1 MKMDFSTFSV
11 ELPFML
17 ALTPALGLKSRFRI
31 GTRERVSSVTT
42 PDNFPILGAVTD
54 FVSSAVRGTTT
65 RPVARLKTRRMI
77 PPLLGERA
85 GVRADVIPDFMIAP
99 KEACYTSC
107 HPLRKLR
114 NLKVFLRIL
123 PAIAAAWIFT
133 GSALAADTSTEFNAA
148 NKLYAEGK
156 FAEAATTYGKIL
168 QSGAVSPA
176 LYFNYGN
183 AEFKSGNFGRA
194 IAAYRQAA
202 QLTPRDAE
210 VRANLEFARNQVQG
224 PTLRESRWS
233 RSAGWLG
240 MLTLN
245 EWTGLAVVALWL
257 TFALL
262 AATQIRP
269 ALKTALGG
277 FTRGA
282 VAVTILSCACL
293 GVNAAIHF
301 SKQTAVVVAQDP
313 TARSGPFDEA
323 QSAFTAHDGAE
334 LAVLDRRDNWL
345 QVTDGSGRIGW
356 LQRRQVEILP
366 GS

>member
-1 MKMDFSTFSV
+1 MKTH
-11 ELPFML
+11 LH
-17 ALTPALGLKSRFRI
+17 
-31 GTRERVSSVTT
+31 
-42 PDNFPILGAVTD
+42 IL
-54 FVSSAVRGTTT
+54 
-65 RPVARLKTRRMI
+65 
-77 PPLLGERA
+77 
-85 GVRADVIPDFMIAP
+85 
-99 KEACYTSC
+99 
-107 HPLRKLR
+107 
-114 NLKVFLRIL
+114 
-123 PAIAAAWIFT
+123 
-133 GSALAADTSTEFNAA
+133 LAAMAVWIVPGRATAADISAEFNAA

-183 AEFKSGNFGRA
+183 AEFKSGNLGRA

-210 VRANLEFARNQVQG
+210 VRANLDFARNQVQG
-224 PTLRESRWS
+224 PMLRESRWEI
-233 RSAGWLG
+233 WLG

-245 EWTGLAVVALWL
+245 EWTELAVVAFWL
-257 TFALL
+257 MFALL
-262 AATQIRP
+262 VAAQIRP

-277 FTRGA
+277 FTRVA
-282 VAVTILSCACL
+282 VAVAILSCAGL

-301 SKQTAVVVAQDP
+301 SRQTAVVVAQAA

-334 LAVLDRRDNWL
+334 LAVLDHRDNWL

-356 LQRRQVEILP
+356 LQRPQVEILP

>member
-1 MKMDFSTFSV
+1 MKTH
-11 ELPFML
+11 
-17 ALTPALGLKSRFRI
+17 RH
-31 GTRERVSSVTT
+31 
-42 PDNFPILGAVTD
+42 ILWA
-54 FVSSAVRGTTT
+54 A
-65 RPVARLKTRRMI
+65 
-77 PPLLGERA
+77 
-85 GVRADVIPDFMIAP
+85 
-99 KEACYTSC
+99 
-107 HPLRKLR
+107 
-114 NLKVFLRIL
+114 
-123 PAIAAAWIFT
+123 AAAWIFT

-176 LYFNYGN
+176 RYFNYGN
-183 AEFKSGNFGRA
+183 AEFKSGSFGRA

-224 PTLRESRWS
+224 PMLGESRWS

-282 VAVTILSCACL
+282 AAVAILSCACL
-293 GVNAAIHF
+293 GVNAIIHF
-301 SKQTAVVVAQDP
+301 SKQTAVVVAQDA

-334 LAVLDRRDNWL
+334 LAVLDRKNGWL

-356 LQRRQVEILP
+356 LQRQQVEILP

>member
-1 MKMDFSTFSV
+1 
-11 ELPFML
+11 
-17 ALTPALGLKSRFRI
+17 
-31 GTRERVSSVTT
+31 
-42 PDNFPILGAVTD
+42 
-54 FVSSAVRGTTT
+54 
-65 RPVARLKTRRMI
+65 
-77 PPLLGERA
+77 
-85 GVRADVIPDFMIAP
+85 VRADVSPDFTAP
-99 KEACYTSC
+99 PEVFCFTSC
-107 HPLRKLR
+107 HPLKISR
-114 NLKVFLRIL
+114 NLKVFPRLVL
-123 PAIAAAWIFT
+123 AVAAAWVFT
-133 GSALAADTSTEFNAA
+133 SSAMAADTSAEFNAA

-156 FAEAATTYGKIL
+156 FAVAAGTYKNIL

-183 AEFKSGNFGRA
+183 AEFKSGNLGRA
-194 IAAYRQAA
+194 IAAYRQTA

-224 PTLRESRWS
+224 PTLRENRWEN
-233 RSAGWLG
+233 WLG

-245 EWTGLAVVALWL
+245 EWTGLAVVAFWL
-257 TFALL
+257 MFALL
-262 AATQIRP
+262 VAAQIRP

-282 VAVTILSCACL
+282 VAVAILSCAGL
-293 GVNAAIHF
+293 GVDAAIHF
-301 SKQTAVVVAQDP
+301 SRQTAVVVALDA

-323 QSAFTAHDGAE
+323 QSAFTVHDGAE
-334 LAVLDRRDNWL
+334 LAVLDQRDNWL

>member
-1 MKMDFSTFSV
+1 MV
-11 ELPFML
+11 
-17 ALTPALGLKSRFRI
+17 
-31 GTRERVSSVTT
+31 
-42 PDNFPILGAVTD
+42 
-54 FVSSAVRGTTT
+54 
-65 RPVARLKTRRMI
+65 
-77 PPLLGERA
+77 
-85 GVRADVIPDFMIAP
+85 AP
-99 KEACYTSC
+99 KEACYTSF
-107 HPLRKLR
+107 HPLIKSRR
-114 NLKVFLRIL
+114 LKFFLSIF
-123 PAIAAAWIFT
+123 PAIAAAWVFA
-133 GSALAADTSTEFNAA
+133 GGAMAADTSTEFNAA

-156 FAEAATTYGKIL
+156 FAEAATTYKKVL

-183 AEFKSGNFGRA
+183 AEFKSGDLGHA
-194 IAAYRQAA
+194 IAAFRQAV

-224 PTLRESRWS
+224 PSLRESRWS

-240 MLTLN
+240 LLTLN
-245 EWTGLAVVALWL
+245 EWTGLAVVAFWL
-257 TFALL
+257 MLALL
-262 AATQIRP
+262 VAAQIRP
-269 ALKTALGG
+269 AFKTTLRG

-282 VAVTILSCACL
+282 VAVAVLSCACL
-293 GVNAAIHF
+293 GMNAAIHF
-301 SKQTAVVVAQDP
+301 SKQTAVVVAQDA

-356 LQRRQVEILP
+356 LQHRQVEILP

>member
-1 MKMDFSTFSV
+1 MKTH
-11 ELPFML
+11 
-17 ALTPALGLKSRFRI
+17 RH
-31 GTRERVSSVTT
+31 
-42 PDNFPILGAVTD
+42 ILWA
-54 FVSSAVRGTTT
+54 A
-65 RPVARLKTRRMI
+65 
-77 PPLLGERA
+77 
-85 GVRADVIPDFMIAP
+85 
-99 KEACYTSC
+99 
-107 HPLRKLR
+107 
-114 NLKVFLRIL
+114 
-123 PAIAAAWIFT
+123 AAAWIFT

-224 PTLRESRWS
+224 PMLGESRWKN
-233 RSAGWLG
+233 WLG

-282 VAVTILSCACL
+282 VAVAILSCACL
-293 GVNAAIHF
+293 GVNAIIHF
-301 SKQTAVVVAQDP
+301 SKQTAVVVAQDA

-334 LAVLDRRDNWL
+334 LAVLDRKNGWL

>member
-1 MKMDFSTFSV
+1 MKTH
-11 ELPFML
+11 LHILL
-17 ALTPALGLKSRFRI
+17 AVA
-31 GTRERVSSVTT
+31 
-42 PDNFPILGAVTD
+42 
-54 FVSSAVRGTTT
+54 AVR
-65 RPVARLKTRRMI
+65 
-77 PPLLGERA
+77 
-85 GVRADVIPDFMIAP
+85 
-99 KEACYTSC
+99 
-107 HPLRKLR
+107 
-114 NLKVFLRIL
+114 
-123 PAIAAAWIFT
+123 IFT
-133 GSALAADTSTEFNAA
+133 GSAMAADISTEFNAA

-156 FAEAATTYGKIL
+156 FAEAAGTYEKIL

-210 VRANLEFARNQVQG
+210 VRANLDFARNQVQG

-240 MLTLN
+240 LLTLN
-245 EWTGLAVVALWL
+245 EWTGLAVVAFWL
-257 TFALL
+257 MFVLL
-262 AATQIRP
+262 VARQIRP

-277 FTRGA
+277 FTRGTVA
-282 VAVTILSCACL
+282 VAILSCACL

-301 SKQTAVVVAQDP
+301 SKQTAVVVAPDA

-323 QSAFTAHDGAE
+323 QTAFTAHDGAE

-345 QVTDGSGRIGW
+345 QVADGSGSIGW
-356 LQRRQVEILP
+356 LQRQQVEILP

>member
-1 MKMDFSTFSV
+1 MDFSTFSV

-17 ALTPALGLKSRFRI
+17 ALTPALSPG
-31 GTRERVSSVTT
+31 ERVSSVTT

-245 EWTGLAVVALWL
+245 EWTELAVVAFWL
-257 TFALL
+257 MLALL

-334 LAVLDRRDNWL
+334 LAVLDRKNGWL